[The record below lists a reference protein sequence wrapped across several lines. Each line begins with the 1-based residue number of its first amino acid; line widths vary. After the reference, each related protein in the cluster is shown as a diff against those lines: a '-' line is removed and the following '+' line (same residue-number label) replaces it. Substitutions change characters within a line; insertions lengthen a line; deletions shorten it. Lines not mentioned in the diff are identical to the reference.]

1 MKIKR
6 VIPAA
11 LSPAVIP
18 LFTKAGLLEGDNIFY
33 VIYITT
39 RKNKIDSYYVTL
51 YIVTLKKMIVDL
63 SGPQGNAYAL
73 MGVARSIG
81 RELNRPYNEIKD
93 VETRMMSG
101 NYDNL
106 VKVLYLKWGDY
117 IQFVKDGKRVIFIRT
132 KGKPRF

>member
-1 MKIKR
+1 MKIKK

-18 LFTKAGLLEGDNIFY
+18 LFTKAGLLEGDNIFMLY
-33 VIYITT
+33 TLRPEKIKLMRITLHY
-39 RKNKIDSYYVTL
+39 RLKR
-51 YIVTLKKMIVDL
+51 LKKMIVDL

-101 NYDNL
+101 DYDNL
-106 VKVLYLKWGDY
+106 VKVMYLEYGDF
-117 IQFVKDGKRVIFIRT
+117 IQFVKEGRRVIYIRN
-132 KGKPRF
+132 KGKPMV

>member
-39 RKNKIDSYYVTL
+39 RKNKIDAYYVTL
-51 YIVTLKKMIVDL
+51 LIETIKK
-63 SGPQGNAYAL
+63 
-73 MGVARSIG
+73 
-81 RELNRPYNEIKD
+81 
-93 VETRMMSG
+93 
-101 NYDNL
+101 
-106 VKVLYLKWGDY
+106 
-117 IQFVKDGKRVIFIRT
+117 
-132 KGKPRF
+132 